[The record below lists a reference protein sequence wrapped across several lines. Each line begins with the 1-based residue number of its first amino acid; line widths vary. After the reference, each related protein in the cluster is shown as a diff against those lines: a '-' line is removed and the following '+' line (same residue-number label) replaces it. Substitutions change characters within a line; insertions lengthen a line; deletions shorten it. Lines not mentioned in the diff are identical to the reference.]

1 MSVGRQG
8 CSNNGNVSVRTIK
21 IFIGLFLGYGYYNTM
36 RGTFSQQLRSIA
48 SELQIPLSRIGL
60 PASMFSAAYGVG
72 KFLTSIVSDY
82 VPCAECHALGLLLC
96 GINIAALGLCTSL
109 TSLSW
114 LWCLQGFVQ
123 ACGWPFLA
131 RIVVT
136 ELPSGHRA
144 KFWGVLSMA
153 GSLGAMLSPY
163 GMVFA
168 RQWGMSWQRAFF
180 FAGGSSIA
188 ASLIV
193 GWLLCGNASLPPQ
206 LDVKKHISKT
216 ELKSESFCAS
226 FTSILCSPVL
236 LALMACNSLSFGA
249 SKCVKEWGAIYLQS
263 TRIAATDTQA
273 ATLLFWAEVGGSCS
287 ALVSGFVCTR
297 LGGRIALTCLLFAI
311 LASVGSGVLAICA
324 YQGMHA
330 NNNYPVPFSVACM
343 LQAMSLA
350 GINGIRTLTGLHV
363 AEVASSKGLVGM
375 ANAWSEILG
384 QMGSVM
390 AGQPVGALA
399 AFISTPVNGPSAGWN
414 SAVGWV
420 GVLALLT
427 AAPMFMGVFNALLLP
442 QEELRLQKQQHSK
455 VH

>member
-249 SKCVKEWGAIYLQS
+249 SKCVKMGRHLPAVYAHSGYRHTSSYPALLGRSWRVLQCPCI
-263 TRIAATDTQA
+263 RICVHSIGWSHCLDMPFVRHSSI
-273 ATLLFWAEVGGSCS
+273 L
-287 ALVSGFVCTR
+287 ALVF
-297 LGGRIALTCLLFAI
+297 
-311 LASVGSGVLAICA
+311 
-324 YQGMHA
+324 
-330 NNNYPVPFSVACM
+330 
-343 LQAMSLA
+343 
-350 GINGIRTLTGLHV
+350 
-363 AEVASSKGLVGM
+363 
-375 ANAWSEILG
+375 
-384 QMGSVM
+384 
-390 AGQPVGALA
+390 
-399 AFISTPVNGPSAGWN
+399 
-414 SAVGWV
+414 
-420 GVLALLT
+420 
-427 AAPMFMGVFNALLLP
+427 
-442 QEELRLQKQQHSK
+442 
-455 VH
+455 

>member
-180 FAGGSSIA
+180 FRRGQLDSCILDCGLVALWQRIFATTARRKETHFQDRVEVRVLLRFIHFNSLQPSSACPNGVQFPELWCFKVCQRMGRHLPAVYAHSGYRHTSSYPALLGRSWRVLQCPCIRICVHSIGWSHCLDMPFVRHSSIC
-188 ASLIV
+188 
-193 GWLLCGNASLPPQ
+193 WLWCSSNMRLPR
-206 LDVKKHISKT
+206 H
-216 ELKSESFCAS
+216 
-226 FTSILCSPVL
+226 
-236 LALMACNSLSFGA
+236 AC
-249 SKCVKEWGAIYLQS
+249 
-263 TRIAATDTQA
+263 
-273 ATLLFWAEVGGSCS
+273 
-287 ALVSGFVCTR
+287 
-297 LGGRIALTCLLFAI
+297 
-311 LASVGSGVLAICA
+311 
-324 YQGMHA
+324 
-330 NNNYPVPFSVACM
+330 
-343 LQAMSLA
+343 
-350 GINGIRTLTGLHV
+350 
-363 AEVASSKGLVGM
+363 
-375 ANAWSEILG
+375 
-384 QMGSVM
+384 
-390 AGQPVGALA
+390 
-399 AFISTPVNGPSAGWN
+399 
-414 SAVGWV
+414 
-420 GVLALLT
+420 
-427 AAPMFMGVFNALLLP
+427 
-442 QEELRLQKQQHSK
+442 
-455 VH
+455 